1 MTIKRFVHTFF
12 SAWWTDVRE
21 EDKERLENRVL
32 SKNEFWTFTQS
43 YPDQEWQR
51 KKVGRKGG
59 KKVWFESIRNM
70 VKGKAWE
77 FCRNKIFWKCQLK
90 KERLIILCWQ
100 INIAGLVQNK
110 YMKIIYSR
118 KKTLTTTT
126 TEKWPFNSI
135 FPELLRHCYFF
146 KRLNAHSCYAYLR
159 NFAMVIFYLSAFT

>member
-1 MTIKRFVHTFF
+1 MCIPSSQPDGLMFGRRTKKGLK
-12 SAWWTDVRE
+12 TDYYLKMSFE
-21 EDKERLENRVL
+21 LLPRVIQTK
-32 SKNEFWTFTQS
+32 SDIE
-43 YPDQEWQR
+43 
-51 KKVGRKGG
+51 KKLGEGG
-59 KKVWFESIRNM
+59 KKKVWFESIRNM

-77 FCRNKIFWKCQLK
+77 FCRNKTFWKCQLK

-110 YMKIIYSR
+110 YVKIIYSR

-135 FPELLRHCYFF
+135 FPEPLCHCYFF

-159 NFAMVIFYLSAFT
+159 NFTMVIFYLSAFT